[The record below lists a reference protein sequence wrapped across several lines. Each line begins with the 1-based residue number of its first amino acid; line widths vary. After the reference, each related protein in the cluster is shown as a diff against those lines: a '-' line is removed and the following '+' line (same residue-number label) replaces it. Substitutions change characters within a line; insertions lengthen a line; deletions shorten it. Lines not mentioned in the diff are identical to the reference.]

1 MAAKKA
7 FVAGLVAAALAVSA
21 HAAPRTEAL
30 IAEIGAALDV
40 GNATQARRLADTAL
54 AEQGV
59 TALERGRLLLD
70 RGLAHELLGASQDAL
85 VDFTAAIETHA
96 LPTDERAQALLQ
108 RGFLLDGQNRLEDA
122 AKDYSAAIALKT
134 PVMATAYNNRANVYR
149 RQNRLLDARRD
160 YLAALGAGAAR
171 PQYPYYGLGQIAEAQ
186 ADKEAARGFYAK
198 AVAADPGYRL
208 ASDRLAELGGPP
220 EAALA
225 EPDVIKL
232 RPPSPKPVAQTQVSP
247 SPPRPAKRLAL
258 GPGLRPALDGPSMG
272 AGPEVQLGA
281 WRSEPEAQAGWD
293 KAKRRGGQALDGHV
307 AHIVRAEIPGRGVYF
322 RLRVASA
329 DPARL
334 CANLR
339 STGLDCVPVRP

>member
-96 LPTDERAQALLQ
+96 LPPDERAQALLQ

-160 YLAALGAGAAR
+160 
-171 PQYPYYGLGQIAEAQ
+171 
-186 ADKEAARGFYAK
+186 
-198 AVAADPGYRL
+198 
-208 ASDRLAELGGPP
+208 
-220 EAALA
+220 
-225 EPDVIKL
+225 
-232 RPPSPKPVAQTQVSP
+232 
-247 SPPRPAKRLAL
+247 
-258 GPGLRPALDGPSMG
+258 
-272 AGPEVQLGA
+272 
-281 WRSEPEAQAGWD
+281 
-293 KAKRRGGQALDGHV
+293 
-307 AHIVRAEIPGRGVYF
+307 
-322 RLRVASA
+322 
-329 DPARL
+329 
-334 CANLR
+334 
-339 STGLDCVPVRP
+339 